1 MITGSAPPLSQ
12 LPRAQYAFPGELRDT
27 IVTAILAG
35 EKTAT
40 SSLLAEYELGGEAL
54 PEVGLLEAVVDS
66 HDNVVCV
73 TRVKDVEVVPVAD
86 IDDSHAIAEGEGY
99 HNAAEWRIDHER
111 FWTSDEYVSAVGRIT
126 LCESTPVVCVRF
138 ELDERYPI
146 QAITAWE
153 QTRG

>member
-1 MITGSAPPLSQ
+1 MKTESAPPISQ

-40 SSLLAEYELGGEAL
+40 SSLLAEYELGGETL

-73 TRVKDVEVVPVAD
+73 TRVKEVKVVPVAD
-86 IDDSHAIAEGEGY
+86 VDDSHAIAEGEGY
-99 HNAAEWRIDHER
+99 QNSDEWRLDHER
-111 FWTSDEYVSAVGRIT
+111 FLASHEYVTSIGRIT
-126 LCESTPVVCVRF
+126 LSDSTSVVCVSF
-138 ELDERYPI
+138 ELDKRYPTRE
-146 QAITAWE
+146 ITAWDE
-153 QTRG
+153 T

>member
-1 MITGSAPPLSQ
+1 MITGSAPPISQ

-40 SSLLAEYELGGEAL
+40 SSLLAEYELSGETL

-73 TRVKDVEVVPVAD
+73 TRVSEVKVVPVAD
-86 IDDSHAIAEGEGY
+86 VDDSHAIAEGEGY
-99 HNAAEWRIDHER
+99 QNSDEWRIDHEH
-111 FWTSDEYVSAVGRIT
+111 FWTSDEYVTSVGRIA
-126 LCESTPVVCVRF
+126 LSDSTPVVCVGF
-138 ELDERYPI
+138 ELDERYPT
-146 QAITAWE
+146 QAITAWDE
-153 QTRG
+153 T

>member
-1 MITGSAPPLSQ
+1 MKTGSAPPISQ

-40 SSLLAEYELGGEAL
+40 SSLLAEYELSGETL

-73 TRVKDVEVVPVAD
+73 TRVSEVKVVPVAD
-86 IDDSHAIAEGEGY
+86 VDDSHAIAEGEGY
-99 HNAAEWRIDHER
+99 QNSHEWRIDHEH
-111 FWTSDEYVSAVGRIT
+111 FWTSDEYVTSVGRIA
-126 LCESTPVVCVRF
+126 LSDSTPVVCVGF
-138 ELDERYPI
+138 ELDERYPTK
-146 QAITAWE
+146 AITAWDG
-153 QTRG
+153 T